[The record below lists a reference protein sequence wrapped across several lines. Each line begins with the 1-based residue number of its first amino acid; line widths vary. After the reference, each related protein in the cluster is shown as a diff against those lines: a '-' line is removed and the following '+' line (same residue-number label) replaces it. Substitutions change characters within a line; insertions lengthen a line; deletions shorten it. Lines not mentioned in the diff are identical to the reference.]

1 MIHHFEKFPVQHPLL
16 LKKLS
21 SLKIPQDVWEDSD
34 LKECNYVTDLG
45 SYFGF
50 TWPNDAGGIQIMSAF
65 DYTTWDKKPAITTVT
80 PGEPGQ
86 DAFLFSDYLAYLQA
100 RSRYE
105 LSGLIIVLNFHKQAA
120 WLLRDRL
127 LDKRGQIF
135 IYFRK
140 LPGYD
145 QVKLDLV
152 KKYGERVVEYF

>member
-21 SLKIPQDVWEDSD
+21 SLKIPQDVWEDSH
-34 LKECNYVTDLG
+34 LQECLFTTDLG
-45 SYFGF
+45 TYFGF
-50 TWPNDAGGIQIMSAF
+50 TWPNDAGGSQIQSAF
-65 DYTTWDKKPAITTVT
+65 DYQSFYEKPAITTVSR
-80 PGEPGQ
+80 GEAGQ
-86 DAFLFSDYLAYLQA
+86 DVFLFSDYLAYLQA

-105 LSGLIIVLNFHKQAA
+105 LSGLIIVLNFHKQCT

-127 LDKRGQIF
+127 LDKREQIF

-140 LPGYD
+140 LPGFD

-152 KKYGERVVEYF
+152 KKYGARVAEYY